1 MNSPLKD
8 ILVVGGGTAG
18 WLTAAV
24 LASGHNA
31 SLESGVRVTLIESPD
46 VSTIGVGEGTW
57 PSMRDTLRRIGVS
70 ERDFIREC
78 SASFKQGSKFV
89 GWRTG
94 DDAEFYYHPFSL
106 PQGYVQANLVPYWQA
121 EHANMSFASAFSSQE
136 ALCQLGKAPKQPE
149 TPEFAAVANYAYHLD
164 AGKFA
169 TFLQQHCTQ
178 KLGVRHVLDHVAGV
192 NSTTSGDIA
201 SLATRANG
209 DLTADLFIDCSGVA
223 SLLLGKHYA
232 VPFVS
237 QKDVLFNDRAIAM
250 QVPYTTDD
258 DPIASATIATARSA
272 GWIWDIGLPSRRG
285 IGYVYS
291 SDHESDD
298 QAEQTLRHYVQA
310 DPRSCLSDDIAA
322 RRLKFS
328 PGYRREFWHRNC
340 VAVGMSAGFIEPLE
354 ASAIAL
360 VELSAAMIRDE
371 LPANRMVM
379 ETVAKRFNQRFSYRW
394 ERVIEFLKLHY
405 ILSKRTDSEYWK
417 DHCRQESIPGRLGE
431 LLDLWKYQPP
441 SRHDFTQTE
450 EIFPSASYQYVLYGM
465 GFKTLPRATSCQRDD
480 FEMADRYFKEN
491 QIQIEKQINGLTDNR
506 KLIDYMVRMSG

>member
-1 MNSPLKD
+1 VSRPLKN

-24 LASGHNA
+24 LAAGHNA
-31 SLESGVRVTLIESPD
+31 RFESGVRVTLIESPD

-57 PSMRDTLRRIGVS
+57 PSMRDTLSRIGVS

-94 DDAEFYYHPFSL
+94 DDGEFYYHPFSL
-106 PQGYVQANLVPYWQA
+106 PQGYLHANLVPYWQA
-121 EHANMSFASAFSSQE
+121 EHPDTSFASAFSSQE
-136 ALCQLGKAPKQPE
+136 ALCQLGKAPKQTE

-169 TFLQQHCTQ
+169 VFLQQHCTQ

-192 NSTTSGDIA
+192 NSAENGDIA
-201 SLATRANG
+201 SLSTSENG
-209 DLTADLFIDCSGVA
+209 DIPADLFIDCTGVA
-223 SLLLGKHYA
+223 SLLLGKHYE

-237 QKDVLFNDRAIAM
+237 QKHVLFNDRAIAM
-250 QVPYTTDD
+250 QVPYASDKD
-258 DPIASATIATARSA
+258 SISSATVATARSA
-272 GWIWDIGLPSRRG
+272 GWIWDIGLPTRRG

-291 SDHESDD
+291 GDHETDD
-298 QAEQTLRHYVQA
+298 QAEQTLRRYVES
-310 DPRSCLSDDIAA
+310 DPRSCSSEDITA
-322 RRLKFS
+322 RRLQFN
-328 PGYRREFWHRNC
+328 PGFRREFWHRNC

-371 LPANRMVM
+371 LPANREVM

-405 ILSKRTDSEYWK
+405 VLTTRTDSNYWV
-417 DHCRQESIPGRLGE
+417 DHCRKEGIPDRLAE
-431 LLDLWKYQPP
+431 LLELWQYQPP
-441 SRHDFTQTE
+441 SRHDLVQTD

-465 GFKTLPRATSCQRDD
+465 GFKTRSRMTSCQRDS
-480 FEMADRYFKEN
+480 FEIAHRYFKEN
-491 QIQIEKQINGLTDNR
+491 QIQIEKLINGLGDNR
-506 KLIDYMVRMSG
+506 TLIDYMARMAG